1 MCSPEEMPH
10 DVVTM
15 NSRVKFRNL
24 SDGEVRVRTLVY
36 PAKMTD
42 SNTQLSVMAPVGAAL
57 LGLRVGDSIHWEI
70 PGGVATHLEVLKS
83 NAARSC
89 WRLPALIPSAQA
101 ITRFA
106 QRMHSHPL
114 YAKSAI
120 FPGSHCSLLLQ
131 NYSVSV
137 CGNNHGRSILHPDR
151 ISDYGGDYRHGCP
164 LPRKPL
170 LTIILLPA
178 SHSPDLKP
186 PSAPPL
192 RFVHRVP
199 ESPYGTPL
207 HVFRKSHIPGRP
219 LQTAYSG

>member
-57 LGLRVGDSIHWEI
+57 LGLRVGDSIHWEL
-70 PGGVATHLEVLKS
+70 PGGVATHLEVLELEYQPKLLATTCF
-83 NAARSC
+83 NPIC
-89 WRLPALIPSAQA
+89 TA

-114 YAKSAI
+114 YAKSAVPLVLTVH
-120 FPGSHCSLLLQ
+120 FLSR
-131 NYSVSV
+131 NYSVS
-137 CGNNHGRSILHPDR
+137 
-151 ISDYGGDYRHGCP
+151 
-164 LPRKPL
+164 
-170 LTIILLPA
+170 
-178 SHSPDLKP
+178 
-186 PSAPPL
+186 
-192 RFVHRVP
+192 FVGVSR
-199 ESPYGTPL
+199 
-207 HVFRKSHIPGRP
+207 
-219 LQTAYSG
+219 